1 MSQVGSDK
9 VGNMKGAKGRNPSRS
24 PSPSLTQVLQVQ
36 ELRSYIEREKGKPQ
50 SEARFKDSQGLR
62 QARPSSATSAVSAS
76 GKTGAA
82 SSLSRFLTELGLS
95 RYLSQFLQSGVEDLE
110 TALEL
115 TEADLERMGIAL
127 GHRIKILKR
136 LRDLCGPREEAKTVA
151 PAKHPEKPPLPPAS
165 TPSQPKAS
173 PKPAVKDGNDE
184 QSGYEALMSV
194 NERVG
199 CWECYRTFFQEVG
212 EIVDGKVFCTK
223 ICAEKYR
230 KSASITC
237 PCGQTQLKSMSIYS
251 EGAYYC
257 SSPCLPMSSAERTTS
272 AGSGVDKSDQA
283 DIDDRASEDYSLTS
297 KLAGKYRNKGQ
308 STIKEVSFEGTLPDM
323 RGLMESVKEL
333 SGWEAPADASFDL
346 EREET

>member
-1 MSQVGSDK
+1 M
-9 VGNMKGAKGRNPSRS
+9 GNMKGAKGRNPSRS

-199 CWECYRTFFQEVG
+199 YWE
-212 EIVDGKVFCTK
+212 GKDWNWLRSKGQVTSCT
-223 ICAEKYR
+223 A
-230 KSASITC
+230 
-237 PCGQTQLKSMSIYS
+237 
-251 EGAYYC
+251 
-257 SSPCLPMSSAERTTS
+257 
-272 AGSGVDKSDQA
+272 V
-283 DIDDRASEDYSLTS
+283 YSLSAHS
-297 KLAGKYRNKGQ
+297 KQRACTALMQGSFQ
-308 STIKEVSFEGTLPDM
+308 SCPSSFNSISVSLIV
-323 RGLMESVKEL
+323 RL
-333 SGWEAPADASFDL
+333 
-346 EREET
+346 